1 MLNFRFSPLTFG
13 LWILDFG
20 FWNSGQG
27 CRIAQSPKSLDF
39 GLWALD
45 LGLWVMDFAFSV
57 LSLGLWAL
65 GFGLK
70 ILDFRFYI

>member
-1 MLNFRFSPLTFG
+1 M
-13 LWILDFG
+13 DFG

-27 CRIAQSPKSLDF
+27 FCILVAQSLKSLDF

-45 LGLWVMDFAFSV
+45 LDLCVMDFAFSV

-70 ILDFRFYI
+70 ILDFRFYT

>member
-13 LWILDFG
+13 LRILHFV

-27 CRIAQSPKSLDF
+27 FRVAQRPASLDF

-57 LSLGLWAL
+57 L
-65 GFGLK
+65 GFGR
-70 ILDFRFYI
+70 LDSRS

>member
-1 MLNFRFSPLTFG
+1 MDSQLLEFDFS
-13 LWILDFG
+13 
-20 FWNSGQG
+20 NSGQG
-27 CRIAQSPKSLDF
+27 FRIAQSPKSLDF

-45 LGLWVMDFAFSV
+45 LGLWVMDFAFSD

-70 ILDFRFYI
+70 ILDFRFYT